1 LNLGE
6 RGQSDLIGTV
16 KGKKK
21 EISSMRKTCGVLILM
36 AAALG
41 CKDRDA
47 DQKIAELQAQ
57 LGALQKKQQEAEA
70 AAAAARAA
78 QPARAAEGARK
89 AGKLVVDNPTLFL
102 IPSDLKYKLGGA
114 LTISNSYRLTS
125 LSLLNKS
132 EFPLNN
138 LKGTVEFV
146 DERNGES
153 IATVPFSLKGSIA
166 AGDTKGF
173 GESDGTLNS
182 NMIESG
188 APVKIKEIKFT
199 HAEIVE

>member
-1 LNLGE
+1 
-6 RGQSDLIGTV
+6 
-16 KGKKK
+16 
-21 EISSMRKTCGVLILM
+21 MRKACGVLILM
-36 AAALG
+36 GVALG

-78 QPARAAEGARK
+78 QPARAAEEVRK
-89 AGKLVVDNPTLFL
+89 AVARHDSERLEGEARQNVNLRKLVVDNPTLFL
-102 IPSDLKYKLGGA
+102 IPSDMKYKLGGA

-132 EFPLNN
+132 GFPLNS
-138 LKGTVEFV
+138 LKGTVEYV

-153 IATVPFSLKGSIA
+153 IATVPFSLKGSIS
-166 AGDTKGF
+166 AGDTKLF
-173 GESDGTLNS
+173 GESGGTLS
-182 NMIESG
+182 SKMIESG
-188 APVKIKEIKFT
+188 APVKIKELKFT